1 MSLRIRRGSDADRLG
16 VRFDQGEIVWV
27 NSTSTSRPAYKLYVG
42 DGVTLGGRDI
52 VETSAGTNLVYNTN
66 TGRLDVS
73 GLTTD
78 DIAAGTN
85 NQFFTNQLA
94 QNAVAELFANGT
106 MTGIEFVYND
116 LENKIDVTVT
126 ATGTGGSGI
135 ESIVEDLTPALG
147 GDLNLNAQD
156 INGTGNVNITGN
168 VIATGTLSATTGLG
182 SNLNLNGFNLTGA
195 GDINVIGAIATTSTI
210 TASSGLGA
218 DLSLNGFNLEGTGN
232 VDIDGDIIAT
242 DVTVIGTL
250 KVESGLSADLGL
262 NEFNIV
268 GSGDINISG
277 TIAASGLA
285 SSLDLNGNNI
295 FGAGDVNIE
304 GTLTAANTT
313 FSHTLSSS
321 NPDPLVINAIVS
333 TDIPTYT
340 LNVSAGTFSAPTNL
354 AEGAFIGGF
363 KTAGYY
369 NGVYKFAS
377 GIQTQWASDAD
388 LTQLYPKSTVYI
400 VTGNNDDG
408 FNFASFDGA
417 GKFTAPTIQ
426 PGTYA
431 NATARDAALPTPEA
445 GMMVFN
451 IELQQFQGYVSDTGI
466 AAGSASNTTPGWI
479 NLN

>member
-156 INGTGNVNITGN
+156 ITGTGNINITGN
-168 VIATGTLSATTGLG
+168 VIATGTLAVTTGLG
-182 SNLNLNGFNLTGA
+182 ANLSLNGFNLTGA
-195 GDINVIGAIATTSTI
+195 GDINVTGAIATTGTI

-218 DLSLNGFNLEGTGN
+218 DLSLNSFNIEGNGN
-232 VDIDGDIIAT
+232 IDISGAITLTGDIST
-242 DVTVIGTL
+242 IGDL
-250 KVESGLSADLGL
+250 FLNSGDLG
-262 NEFNIV
+262 V
-268 GSGDINISG
+268 SG
-277 TIAASGLA
+277 TISVTTGLGRD
-285 SSLDLNGNNI
+285 LDLNNYSLVGFGNIDIVGDIDTVGVITTSSVTANSVATDNINTSDGDAGGLNI
-295 FGAGDVNIE
+295 FAVAGNDLSLSFAN
-304 GTLTAANTT
+304 GTAAEPLTT
-313 FSHTLSSS
+313 
-321 NPDPLVINAIVS
+321 NP
-333 TDIPTYT
+333 
-340 LNVSAGTFSAPTNL
+340 G
-354 AEGAFIGGF
+354 GFIGNIAIKG
-363 KTAGYY
+363 Y
-369 NGVYKFAS
+369 NGIVYQFAS
-377 GIQTQWASDAD
+377 GILSEWESDAV
-388 LTQLYPKSTVYI
+388 LTDDYPKATLKLA
-400 VTGNNDDG
+400 TGTG
-408 FNFASFDGA
+408 EASPVFATLNSA
-417 GKFTAPTIQ
+417 GVFSAPVLQ

-431 NATARDAALPTPEA
+431 DATARDAAITVPVA
-445 GMMVFN
+445 GMMVFL
-451 IELQQFQGYVSDTGI
+451 IDGTGAGVPKFQGYTG
-466 AAGSASNTTPGWI
+466 AAWVD
-479 NLN
+479 LN